1 MLKKIL
7 KKPYLILP
15 NIKFLLKES
24 TEKKKINFVKSRKI
38 IWHFSSHKSL
48 SSDLTKAIGIAPNNI
63 TLDFDNNYGNK
74 YASFNEKSFT
84 EKIESYNFFLPKRI
98 EFLCSHSHT
107 IFDDSLSKYFSTNH
121 KVLIQYRNIYDTI
134 SCLVDYLYE
143 KKKIKEQ
150 HFFFET
156 KKRLN
161 KNIIFKKL
169 LYTYVPFHINFIR
182 SWFNCKINAKKIFIP
197 DEKLFQ
203 NTEKFFKIIDE
214 KNFLHYSKN
223 NIFFSKKN
231 YFKCNS
237 QFYLKKNDKMKITKI
252 VDSILNFDEKKIKEI
267 IFSG

>member
-1 MLKKIL
+1 MFKKIFT
-7 KKPYLILP
+7 KPYLILP
-15 NIKFLLKES
+15 NINFLLDKNR
-24 TEKKKINFVKSRKI
+24 KKKQVKFVKSRKV
-38 IWHFSSHKSL
+38 IWHFSSPKSL
-48 SSDLTKAIGIAPNNI
+48 SSNLTKTIALAPNNI
-63 TLDFDNNYGNK
+63 SLDCNNNPGNK
-74 YASFNEKSFT
+74 YASFNEKIFL
-84 EKIESYNFFLPKRI
+84 EKMESYNFFLPKKMK
-98 EFLCSHSHT
+98 FLYSDSHT
-107 IFDDSLSKYFSTNH
+107 IFDDSLANYFSVNH
-121 KVLIQYRNIYDTI
+121 KVIIQYRNIYDTI
-134 SCLVDYLYE
+134 ICLVNYLNE

-156 KKRLN
+156 KKRFN

-203 NTEKFFKIIDE
+203 DTIKYFKAIDV
-214 KNFLHYSKN
+214 KNLRYYSQKN
-223 NIFFSKKN
+223 LSFSKKN

-237 QFYLKKNDKMKITKI
+237 QFYLKKNDKMKINKI